1 MKKKWFLKQFRHS
14 RMMNAEVARFMVICT
29 ASVCNFVVLAIGITA
44 AGFPSFAKAAPPSDV
59 QRHFGKD
66 FPESKL
72 EGYSEARGEC
82 VKGSER
88 VVPCELFLTTWWWRD
103 DNRPQKFI
111 FRVQKKSAR
120 IPVGT
125 LF

>member
-72 EGYSEARGEC
+72 EGYSEARGN
-82 VKGSER
+82 VLKAPR
-88 VVPCELFLTTWWWRD
+88 ELCRANCF
-103 DNRPQKFI
+103 
-111 FRVQKKSAR
+111 
-120 IPVGT
+120 
-125 LF
+125 